1 MQFFKLIIA
10 YDGTGYS
17 GWQVQPNGVTIQ
29 QLLEEAWHEVTG
41 EGVRIIASGRTDA
54 GVHAEGQVCSVES
67 ATSLD
72 CPTLKR
78 ALNASCPG
86 NISVVQVDVAEPGFH
101 AIRDA
106 IKKTYRYQIQHG
118 PIRDPL
124 QRHWRWFVPSLI
136 DVAALEQAA
145 RFLEGEHDF
154 ASFQATGSDR
164 KTTIRNVSRINVRP
178 WERSVFNYLD
188 IEVTAD
194 GFLYNM
200 VRNIVGTLVMV
211 GQGKHPPEWMLQVLQ
226 QKDRTFAGPTA
237 PAHGLFLVRV
247 DYHDPLDEG
256 QVSRLKEN

>member
-41 EGVRIIASGRTDA
+41 ESVRIMASGRTDA

-72 CPTLKR
+72 CLTLER
-78 ALNASCPG
+78 ALNASCPD
-86 NISVVQVDVAEPGFH
+86 NISILQVDFADAGFH

-106 IKKTYRYQIQHG
+106 VQKTYRYQIQFG
-118 PIRDPL
+118 RIRDPL
-124 QRHWRWFVPSLI
+124 QCQWRWFIPSLV
-136 DVAALEQAA
+136 DVAGLEQAA
-145 RFLEGEHDF
+145 RLLEGEHDF
-154 ASFQATGSDR
+154 ASFQASGSDR
-164 KTTIRNVSRINVRP
+164 KTTIRNVSQIRVNQ
-178 WERSVFNYLD
+178 WQRSVFGYLD
-188 IEVTAD
+188 IEVTAN

-200 VRNIVGTLVMV
+200 VRNIVGTLVAV
-211 GQGKHPPEWMLQVLQ
+211 GQGKRQPEWVLQVLE

-247 DYHDPLDEG
+247 DYHEPL
-256 QVSRLKEN
+256 N